1 MSMKP
6 GRIAELQR
14 AMCEKYVFGGKR
26 SLFAEGRNYL
36 PEAVTAVAMQHEKG
50 AGCGARGG
58 DIHILA
64 QRCEH
69 AANIPGISGGI
80 FCSLEL
86 GADLMGIGATVEEI
100 VELLQLVGILTPGKT
115 PREETKRCTLPGG
128 FHLDLLQK

>member
-1 MSMKP
+1 MSTE
-6 GRIAELQR
+6 RIAKLQR
-14 AMCEKYVFGGKR
+14 AICEKYVYGGEM

-36 PEAVTAVAMQHEKG
+36 TDAVTAVAMQHEKG

-69 AANIPGISGGI
+69 VANIPGMFSGI
-80 FCSLEL
+80 FCLPEL
-86 GADLMGIGATVEEI
+86 RADLMGIGATDEEI
-100 VELLQLVGILTPGKT
+100 VELFELVGILTPGKT